1 MASSLRRG
9 NSVVDPNAPV
19 NILLVDDQP
28 AKLLSYEAI
37 LSGLGE
43 NLIKATSAREALER
57 LLTSEIAVILVDV
70 CMPELDGFE
79 FARMVREHPRFR
91 QTAIIFVSAVLLTEV
106 DALRGYEMGA
116 VDYVPV
122 PVVPEVLRAKIKV
135 FAELYRKSKQLE
147 TLNRLLEERV
157 AERTS
162 ELEAANARLIQSEQL
177 RSLALAAGQMGSWDW
192 DFSADHSTWDDG
204 QCRIFGVDPKSFR
217 ATPESVLPLIV
228 EEDLPVLQKTLREA
242 ASDAPILQAKFRVRR
257 PSAEIRSC
265 IGIAAAERDSTGA
278 ITRLSGVT
286 VDMTDLEKAQEHQ
299 LLLARE
305 VDHRAKNALAVVQ
318 AIVRLTRA
326 ENLAAYVAA
335 IEGRIGALSRA
346 HALLASSRWEGAKLE
361 SIVEQELAPYRNKTG
376 EKITASGPD
385 IVLPAAIGQSVGLAL
400 HELATNAA
408 KYGALSALAG
418 KVDLTWSLESGR
430 LALDWIEM
438 GGPSPSAPKSL
449 GYGIKTVTAA
459 FERQLQGDVN
469 FMWLPKGLH
478 CRLSLPFGPRNL
490 TLLMGGAATSPT
502 ADKPTHA
509 PILLKGTR
517 ILLVEDEPL
526 VASMMTE
533 ALNEIGFEVLGPFG
547 NLDYRLGAAV
557 FGEIDGAILDV
568 NIGGE
573 LVYPIAGMLEARE
586 VPFAFVTGYSE
597 DNIEKRFAHVP
608 VLQKPVERKAL
619 QAIFISPSRMIAER
633 SGELAPQA

>member
-1 MASSLRRG
+1 MDA
-9 NSVVDPNAPV
+9 NAPV

-57 LLTSEIAVILVDV
+57 LLTTEIAVILVDV

-79 FARMVREHPRFR
+79 FARMVREHPRFQ

-135 FAELYRKSKQLE
+135 FSELYRKTKQLE
-147 TLNRLLEERV
+147 ALNRRLEQHV

-192 DFSADHSTWDDG
+192 DLAANQSTWDDG
-204 QCRIFGVDPKSFR
+204 QCRIFGVDPESFR
-217 ATPESVLPLIV
+217 PSPETVLPLIH
-228 EEDLPVLQKTLREA
+228 EDDLPSLEQALRDA
-242 ASDAPILQAKFRVRR
+242 ASDSRVLQAKFRVRR

-265 IGIAAAERDSTGA
+265 IGIAAAQRDADGA

-326 ENLAAYVAA
+326 ESLAAYVTA

-361 SIVEQELAPYRNKTG
+361 SIVEQELAPYRSRAND
-376 EKITASGPD
+376 KITTSGPD
-385 IVLPAAIGQSVGLAL
+385 IVLPPAIGQTIGLAL

-408 KYGALSALAG
+408 KYGALSALSG
-418 KVDLTWSLESGR
+418 RIDLAWRLESGR
-430 LALDWIEM
+430 LILEWIEG
-438 GGPSPSAPKSL
+438 GGPPPSTPTKL
-449 GYGIKTVTAA
+449 GYGIKTVRAA
-459 FERQLQGDVN
+459 FERQLQGDVT
-469 FMWLPKGLH
+469 FHWLSQGLH
-478 CRLSLPFGPRNL
+478 CRLSLPFGPRSHAL
-490 TLLMGGAATSPT
+490 ALPRAA
-502 ADKPTHA
+502 AKPTVGKPRET
-509 PILLKGTR
+509 PIALKGNR
-517 ILLVEDEPL
+517 LLLVEDEAL

-533 ALNEIGFEVLGPFG
+533 ALNEIGFEIIGPFG
-547 NLDYRLGAAV
+547 RMDYQLGAAV
-557 FGEIDGAILDV
+557 SGEIDAAILDV

-573 LVYPIAGMLEARE
+573 LVYPIAEILAARDI
-586 VPFAFVTGYSE
+586 PFAFVTGYSE
-597 DNIEKRFAHVP
+597 ENIDEKFAKVP
-608 VLQKPVERKAL
+608 VMQKPVERKAL
-619 QAIFISPSRMIAER
+619 QAIF
-633 SGELAPQA
+633 LAPDAVMAARSQQVASGGQASR

>member
-1 MASSLRRG
+1 
-9 NSVVDPNAPV
+9 VDANAPV

-57 LLTSEIAVILVDV
+57 LLTCEIAVILVDV

-79 FARMVREHPRFR
+79 FAQMVREHPRFQ

-135 FAELYRKSKQLE
+135 FAELYRKTKELE
-147 TLNRLLEERV
+147 TLNRRLEQRV

-192 DFSADHSTWDDG
+192 DLAADHSTWDDG

-217 ATPESVLPLIV
+217 ATRESVLPLIL
-228 EEDLPVLQKTLREA
+228 EEDLLILEQALRDA
-242 ASDAPILQAKFRVRR
+242 AGDARILQAKFRVRR

-265 IGIAAAERDSTGA
+265 IGIAAAERDATGA

-326 ENLAAYVAA
+326 ESLAAYVTA

-361 SIVEQELAPYRNKTG
+361 SIVEQELAPYRTKAS

-385 IVLPAAIGQSVGLAL
+385 IVLPPATGQTISLAL

-408 KYGALSALAG
+408 KYGALSALTG
-418 KVDLTWSLESGR
+418 KVALTWRLESGG
-430 LALDWIEM
+430 LVVEWVEV
-438 GGPSPSAPKSL
+438 GGPPPSAPKTL
-449 GYGIKTVTAA
+449 GYGIRTVTAA
-459 FERQLQGDVN
+459 FERQLQGDVS
-469 FMWLPKGLH
+469 FEWLPQGLI
-478 CRLSLPFGPRNL
+478 CRLSLPFGPRSRAMPL
-490 TLLMGGAATSPT
+490 TDAAARP
-502 ADKPTHA
+502 DKTHLA
-509 PILLKGTR
+509 PLVLNGNR
-517 ILLVEDEPL
+517 LLLVEDEAL

-533 ALNEIGFEVLGPFG
+533 ALNEIGFEIIGPFG
-547 NLDYRLGAAV
+547 KMDYRLGAAV
-557 FGEIDGAILDV
+557 SGKIDAAILDV

-573 LVYPIAGMLEARE
+573 LVYPIAEILAARAI
-586 VPFAFVTGYSE
+586 PFAFVTGYAE
-597 DNIEKRFAHVP
+597 DNIDKKFANVP
-608 VLQKPVERKAL
+608 VMQKPVERKAL
-619 QAIFISPSRMIAER
+619 QAIFIPSGRVMAER
-633 SGELAPQA
+633 SEEVASGG

>member
-1 MASSLRRG
+1 MDA
-9 NSVVDPNAPV
+9 NAPV

-57 LLTSEIAVILVDV
+57 LLTCEIAVILVDV

-79 FARMVREHPRFR
+79 FAQMVREHPRFQ

-135 FAELYRKSKQLE
+135 FSELYRKTKELE
-147 TLNRLLEERV
+147 TLNRRLEQRV

-192 DFSADHSTWDDG
+192 DLAADHSTWDDG
-204 QCRIFGVDPKSFR
+204 QCRIFGVDPGSFIANR
-217 ATPESVLPLIV
+217 ESLLPLILD
-228 EEDLPVLQKTLREA
+228 EDLSLLEQALREA
-242 ASDAPILQAKFRVRR
+242 ASDARILQAKFRVRR
-257 PSAEIRSC
+257 PSGEIRSC
-265 IGIAAAERDSTGA
+265 VGIAAAERDAAGA

-326 ENLAAYVAA
+326 ESLAAYVLA

-361 SIVEQELAPYRNKTG
+361 SIVEQELAPYRGKAS
-376 EKITASGPD
+376 EKITTAGPN
-385 IVLPAAIGQSVGLAL
+385 IVLPPATGQTIGLAL

-408 KYGALSALAG
+408 KYGALSALSG
-418 KVDLTWSLESGR
+418 KIDLTWRLESGR
-430 LALDWIEM
+430 LVLEWVEV
-438 GGPSPSAPKSL
+438 GGPPPSAPTRL

-459 FERQLQGDVN
+459 FERQLQGDVT
-469 FMWLPKGLH
+469 FRWLPQGLH
-478 CRLSLPFGPRNL
+478 CRLSLPFGAKSDAMAL
-490 TLLMGGAATSPT
+490 SAAAAKPMTI
-502 ADKPTHA
+502 DKSREA
-509 PILLKGTR
+509 PLALKGNR
-517 ILLVEDEPL
+517 LLLVEDEAL

-533 ALNEIGFEVLGPFG
+533 ALNEIGFEVVRSLRENGLSARRGGLGRDRCRDPRRQHRWRA
-547 NLDYRLGAAV
+547 RLS
-557 FGEIDGAILDV
+557 DC
-568 NIGGE
+568 
-573 LVYPIAGMLEARE
+573 
-586 VPFAFVTGYSE
+586 
-597 DNIEKRFAHVP
+597 
-608 VLQKPVERKAL
+608 
-619 QAIFISPSRMIAER
+619 
-633 SGELAPQA
+633 

>member
-1 MASSLRRG
+1 MDA
-9 NSVVDPNAPV
+9 NAPV

-57 LLTSEIAVILVDV
+57 LLTCEIAVILVDV

-79 FARMVREHPRFR
+79 FARMVREHPRFQ

-135 FAELYRKSKQLE
+135 FAELYRKTKELE
-147 TLNRLLEERV
+147 TLNRRLEQRV

-162 ELEAANARLIQSEQL
+162 ELEATNARLIQSEQL

-192 DFSADHSTWDDG
+192 DLAADHSTWDDG

-217 ATPESVLPLIV
+217 ATRESVLPLIL
-228 EEDLPVLQKTLREA
+228 EEDLLVLEQALRDA
-242 ASDAPILQAKFRVRR
+242 AGDARILQAKFRVRR

-265 IGIAAAERDSTGA
+265 IGIAAAERDATGA

-326 ENLAAYVAA
+326 ESLAAYVTA

-361 SIVEQELAPYRNKTG
+361 SIAEQELAPYRTRAS

-385 IVLPAAIGQSVGLAL
+385 IVLPPAIGQTISLAL

-408 KYGALSALAG
+408 KYGALSALTGRVA
-418 KVDLTWSLESGR
+418 LTWRLESGG
-430 LALDWIEM
+430 LVVEWVEV
-438 GGPSPSAPKSL
+438 GGPPPSAPTTL
-449 GYGIKTVTAA
+449 GYGIRTVTAA
-459 FERQLQGDVN
+459 FERQLQGDVS
-469 FMWLPKGLH
+469 FEWLPQGLI
-478 CRLSLPFGPRNL
+478 CRLSLPFGPRSRAMPL
-490 TLLMGGAATSPT
+490 TDAAARP
-502 ADKPTHA
+502 DKTHRA
-509 PILLKGTR
+509 PLVLNGNR
-517 ILLVEDEPL
+517 LLLVEDEAL

-533 ALNEIGFEVLGPFG
+533 ALNEIGFEIIGPFG
-547 NLDYRLGAAV
+547 KMDYRLGTAV
-557 FGEIDGAILDV
+557 SGKIVPPSSTSTSGATSSTQLPRSSPHAQSP
-568 NIGGE
+568 
-573 LVYPIAGMLEARE
+573 LLSSPGMPR
-586 VPFAFVTGYSE
+586 T
-597 DNIEKRFAHVP
+597 
-608 VLQKPVERKAL
+608 
-619 QAIFISPSRMIAER
+619 ISIRNSRMSR
-633 SGELAPQA
+633 

>member
-1 MASSLRRG
+1 
-9 NSVVDPNAPV
+9 VDADAPV

-57 LLTSEIAVILVDV
+57 LLTCEIAVILVDV

-79 FARMVREHPRFR
+79 FARMVREHPRFQ

-135 FAELYRKSKQLE
+135 FAELYRKTKELE
-147 TLNRLLEERV
+147 TLNRRLEQRV

-162 ELEAANARLIQSEQL
+162 ELEAANTRLIQSEQL

-192 DFSADHSTWDDG
+192 DLAADHSTWDDG

-217 ATPESVLPLIV
+217 ATRESVLPLIL
-228 EEDLPVLQKTLREA
+228 EADLPILEQALRDA
-242 ASDAPILQAKFRVRR
+242 AGDARILQAKFRVRR

-265 IGIAAAERDSTGA
+265 IGIAAAERDATGA

-326 ENLAAYVAA
+326 ESLAAYVTA

-361 SIVEQELAPYRNKTG
+361 SIVEQELAPYRTKAS

-385 IVLPAAIGQSVGLAL
+385 IVLPPAIGQTISLAL

-418 KVDLTWSLESGR
+418 KVALTWRLESAG
-430 LALDWIEM
+430 LVVEWVEV
-438 GGPSPSAPKSL
+438 GGPPPSAPKTL
-449 GYGIKTVTAA
+449 GYGIRTVTAA
-459 FERQLQGDVN
+459 FERQLQGDVS
-469 FMWLPKGLH
+469 FEWLPQGLI
-478 CRLSLPFGPRNL
+478 CRLSLPFGPRSRAMPL
-490 TLLMGGAATSPT
+490 TDAAARP
-502 ADKPTHA
+502 DKTHLA
-509 PILLKGTR
+509 PLVLNGKR
-517 ILLVEDEPL
+517 LLLVEDEAL

-533 ALNEIGFEVLGPFG
+533 ALNEIGFEIIGPFG
-547 NLDYRLGAAV
+547 KMDYRLGAAV
-557 FGEIDGAILDV
+557 SGEIDAAILDV

-573 LVYPIAGMLEARE
+573 LVYPIAEILAARAI
-586 VPFAFVTGYSE
+586 PFAFVTGYSE
-597 DNIEKRFAHVP
+597 DNIDKKFANVP
-608 VLQKPVERKAL
+608 VMQKPVERKAL
-619 QAIFISPSRMIAER
+619 QAIFIPPERVMAER
-633 SGELAPQA
+633 SEEIA

>member
-1 MASSLRRG
+1 LDA
-9 NSVVDPNAPV
+9 NAPV

-57 LLTSEIAVILVDV
+57 LLTCEIAVILVDV

-79 FARMVREHPRFR
+79 FAQMVREHPRFQ

-135 FAELYRKSKQLE
+135 FSELYRKTKELE
-147 TLNRLLEERV
+147 TLNRRLEQRV

-192 DFSADHSTWDDG
+192 DLAADHSTWDDG
-204 QCRIFGVDPKSFR
+204 QCRIFGVDPGSFIANR
-217 ATPESVLPLIV
+217 ESLLPLILD
-228 EEDLPVLQKTLREA
+228 EDLSLLEQALREA
-242 ASDAPILQAKFRVRR
+242 ASDARILQAKFRVRR
-257 PSAEIRSC
+257 PSGEIRSC
-265 IGIAAAERDSTGA
+265 VGIAAAERDAAGA

-326 ENLAAYVAA
+326 ESLAAYVLA

-361 SIVEQELAPYRNKTG
+361 SIVEQELAPYRGKAS
-376 EKITASGPD
+376 EKITTAGPN
-385 IVLPAAIGQSVGLAL
+385 IVLPPATGQTIGLAL

-408 KYGALSALAG
+408 KYGALSALSG
-418 KVDLTWSLESGR
+418 KIDLTWRLESGR
-430 LALDWIEM
+430 LVLEWVEV
-438 GGPSPSAPKSL
+438 GGPPPSAPTRL

-459 FERQLQGDVN
+459 FERQLQGDVT
-469 FMWLPKGLH
+469 FRWLPQGLH
-478 CRLSLPFGPRNL
+478 CRLSLPFGAKSDAMAL
-490 TLLMGGAATSPT
+490 SAAAAKPMTI
-502 ADKPTHA
+502 DKSREA
-509 PILLKGTR
+509 PLALKGNR
-517 ILLVEDEPL
+517 LLLVEDEAL

-533 ALNEIGFEVLGPFG
+533 ALNEIGFEVVGPFG
-547 NLDYRLGAAV
+547 KMDYRLGAAV
-557 FGEIDGAILDV
+557 SGEIDAAILDV

-573 LVYPIAGMLEARE
+573 LVYPIAEILAARE
-586 VPFAFVTGYSE
+586 IPFAFVTGYSE
-597 DNIEKRFAHVP
+597 DNIDQKFANAP
-608 VLQKPVERKAL
+608 VMQKPVERKAL
-619 QAIFISPSRMIAER
+619 QAIFIPPEPVIAER
-633 SGELAPQA
+633 SEKVASGG

>member
-1 MASSLRRG
+1 MDA
-9 NSVVDPNAPV
+9 NAPV

-79 FARMVREHPRFR
+79 FARMVREHPRF
-91 QTAIIFVSAVLLTEV
+91 QETAIIFVSAVLLTEV

-135 FAELYRKSKQLE
+135 FAELYRKTRQLE
-147 TLNRLLEERV
+147 TLNRRLEQRV

-192 DFSADHSTWDDG
+192 DLAADNSTWDDG
-204 QCRIFGVDPKSFR
+204 QCRIFGVDPESFR
-217 ATPESVLPLIV
+217 ATRDVVLPLIL
-228 EEDLPVLQKTLREA
+228 EEDLPVFEA
-242 ASDAPILQAKFRVRR
+242 AIRNAPDDARILQAKFRVRR
-257 PSAEIRSC
+257 SSGEIRSC
-265 IGIAAAERDSTGA
+265 IGIAAAERDANGT

-326 ENLAAYVAA
+326 DNLSAYVTA

-361 SIVEQELAPYRNKTG
+361 SIVEQELAPYRSKAN
-376 EKITASGPD
+376 EKIATGGPD
-385 IVLPAAIGQSVGLAL
+385 IVLPPAIAQTIGLAL

-408 KYGALSALAG
+408 KYGALSALSG
-418 KVDLTWSLESGR
+418 KIDLTWGLEAGQ
-430 LALDWIEM
+430 LVLDWVEH
-438 GGPSPSAPKSL
+438 GGPTPATPKVF
-449 GYGIKTVTAA
+449 GYGIRTVTAA
-459 FERQLQGDVN
+459 FERQMQGDVT
-469 FMWLPKGLH
+469 FKWLPQGLH
-478 CRLSLPFGPRNL
+478 CRLSLPFGPRNVSVP
-490 TLLMGGAATSPT
+490 AAGI
-502 ADKPTHA
+502 A
-509 PILLKGTR
+509 PKRAVDSTDAAPLVPKGNR
-517 ILLVEDEPL
+517 LLLVEDEVL
-526 VASMMTE
+526 VATMMTE
-533 ALNEIGFEVLGPFG
+533 ALGEIGFEILGPFG
-547 NLDYRLGAAV
+547 KMDYRLGAAV
-557 FGEIDGAILDV
+557 AGEIDAAILDV

-573 LVYPIAGMLEARE
+573 LVYPIAEILAARAI
-586 VPFAFVTGYSE
+586 PFAFVTGYSE
-597 DNIEKRFAHVP
+597 ENVDKRFANVP
-608 VLQKPVERKAL
+608 VVQKPVERKAL
-619 QAIFISPSRMIAER
+619 QAVFAPPQSVNSERAESVA
-633 SGELAPQA
+633 SGR

>member
-1 MASSLRRG
+1 MDA
-9 NSVVDPNAPV
+9 NAPV

-57 LLTSEIAVILVDV
+57 LLTCEIAVILVDV

-79 FARMVREHPRFR
+79 FAQMVREHPRFQ

-135 FAELYRKSKQLE
+135 FSELYRKTKELE
-147 TLNRLLEERV
+147 TLNRRLEQRV

-192 DFSADHSTWDDG
+192 DLAADHSTWDDG
-204 QCRIFGVDPKSFR
+204 QCRIFGVDPGSFIANR
-217 ATPESVLPLIV
+217 ESLLPLILD
-228 EEDLPVLQKTLREA
+228 EDLSLLEQALREA
-242 ASDAPILQAKFRVRR
+242 ASDARILQAKFRVRR
-257 PSAEIRSC
+257 PSGEIRSC
-265 IGIAAAERDSTGA
+265 VGIAAAERDAAGA

-326 ENLAAYVAA
+326 ESLAAYVLA

-361 SIVEQELAPYRNKTG
+361 SIVEQELAPYRGKAS
-376 EKITASGPD
+376 EKITTAGPN
-385 IVLPAAIGQSVGLAL
+385 IVLPPATGQTIGLAL

-408 KYGALSALAG
+408 KYGALSALSG
-418 KVDLTWSLESGR
+418 KIDLTWRLESGR
-430 LALDWIEM
+430 LVLEWVEV
-438 GGPSPSAPKSL
+438 GGPPPSAPTRL

-459 FERQLQGDVN
+459 FERQLQGDVT
-469 FMWLPKGLH
+469 FRWLPQGLH
-478 CRLSLPFGPRNL
+478 CRLSLPFGAKSDAMAL
-490 TLLMGGAATSPT
+490 SAAAAKPMTI
-502 ADKPTHA
+502 DKSREA
-509 PILLKGTR
+509 PLALKGNR
-517 ILLVEDEPL
+517 LLLVEDEAL

-533 ALNEIGFEVLGPFG
+533 ALNEIGFEVVGPFG
-547 NLDYRLGAAV
+547 KMDYRLGAAV
-557 FGEIDGAILDV
+557 SGEIDAAILDV

-573 LVYPIAGMLEARE
+573 LVYPIAEILAARE
-586 VPFAFVTGYSE
+586 IPFAFVTGYSE
-597 DNIEKRFAHVP
+597 DNIDQKFANAP
-608 VLQKPVERKAL
+608 VMQKPVERKAL
-619 QAIFISPSRMIAER
+619 QAIFIPPEPVIAER
-633 SGELAPQA
+633 SEKVASGG

>member
-1 MASSLRRG
+1 
-9 NSVVDPNAPV
+9 VDANAPV

-57 LLTSEIAVILVDV
+57 LLTCEIAVILVDV

-79 FARMVREHPRFR
+79 FARMVREHPRFQ

-135 FAELYRKSKQLE
+135 FSELYRKTKELE
-147 TLNRLLEERV
+147 TLNRRLEQRV

-162 ELEAANARLIQSEQL
+162 ELEATNARLIQSEQL

-192 DFSADHSTWDDG
+192 DLAADHSTWDDG

-217 ATPESVLPLIV
+217 ATRESVLPLIL
-228 EEDLPVLQKTLREA
+228 EEDLLILEQALRDA
-242 ASDAPILQAKFRVRR
+242 AGDARILQAKFRVRR

-265 IGIAAAERDSTGA
+265 IGIAAAERDATGA

-326 ENLAAYVAA
+326 ESLAAYVTA

-361 SIVEQELAPYRNKTG
+361 SIAEQELAPYRTRAS

-385 IVLPAAIGQSVGLAL
+385 IVLPPAIGQTISLAL

-408 KYGALSALAG
+408 KYGALSALTGRVA
-418 KVDLTWSLESGR
+418 LTWRLESGG
-430 LALDWIEM
+430 LVVEWVEV
-438 GGPSPSAPKSL
+438 GGPPPSAPKTL
-449 GYGIKTVTAA
+449 GYGIRTVTAA
-459 FERQLQGDVN
+459 FERQLQGDVS
-469 FMWLPKGLH
+469 FEWLPQGLI
-478 CRLSLPFGPRNL
+478 CRLSLPFGPRSRAMPL
-490 TLLMGGAATSPT
+490 TDAAARP
-502 ADKPTHA
+502 DKTHLA
-509 PILLKGTR
+509 PLVLNGNR
-517 ILLVEDEPL
+517 LLLVEDEAL

-533 ALNEIGFEVLGPFG
+533 ALIEIGFEIIGPFG
-547 NLDYRLGAAV
+547 KMDYRLGAAV
-557 FGEIDGAILDV
+557 SGKIDAAILDV

-573 LVYPIAGMLEARE
+573 LVYPIAEILAARAI
-586 VPFAFVTGYSE
+586 PFAFVTGYAE
-597 DNIEKRFAHVP
+597 DNIDKKFANVP
-608 VLQKPVERKAL
+608 VMQKPVERKAL
-619 QAIFISPSRMIAER
+619 QAIFIPPGRVMAER
-633 SGELAPQA
+633 SEEVASGG

>member
-1 MASSLRRG
+1 MDA
-9 NSVVDPNAPV
+9 DAPV

-57 LLTSEIAVILVDV
+57 LLTNEIAVILVDV

-79 FARMVREHPRFR
+79 FARMVREHPRFQ

-135 FAELYRKSKQLE
+135 FSELYRKTKQLE
-147 TLNRLLEERV
+147 ALNRRLEQRV

-162 ELEAANARLIQSEQL
+162 ELETANARLIQSEQL

-192 DFSADHSTWDDG
+192 DVAADHSSWDDG
-204 QCRIFGVDPKSFR
+204 QCRIFGVDPETFK
-217 ATPESVLPLIV
+217 ATRDSVLPLIL
-228 EEDLPVLQKTLREA
+228 EEDLPVFEEA
-242 ASDAPILQAKFRVRR
+242 IRQAPEDARILQAKFRVLR
-257 PSAEIRSC
+257 PSGEIRSC
-265 IGIAAAERDSTGA
+265 IGIAAAERDGDGR

-299 LLLARE
+299 LLLTRE

-326 ENLAAYVAA
+326 NSLSAYVTA

-361 SIVEQELAPYRNKTG
+361 SIVEQELAPYRAKANAN
-376 EKITASGPD
+376 IAAAGPD
-385 IVLPAAIGQSVGLAL
+385 IVLPPAIGQTVSLAL

-408 KYGALSALAG
+408 KYGALSALSG
-418 KVDLTWSLESGR
+418 KIELTWKLDTGR
-430 LALDWIEM
+430 LVLEWVEH
-438 GGPSPSAPKSL
+438 GGPPPAPPKVF

-459 FERQLQGDVN
+459 FERQLQGDVT
-469 FMWLPKGLH
+469 FQWLPQGLR
-478 CRLSLPFGPRNL
+478 CRLALPFGPRNL
-490 TLLMGGAATSPT
+490 TMAATVTAPKRIAETSP
-502 ADKPTHA
+502 AA
-509 PILLKGTR
+509 PLVVKGNR
-517 ILLVEDEPL
+517 LLLVEDEAL
-526 VASMMTE
+526 VAAMMTE
-533 ALNEIGFEVLGPFG
+533 ALGEIGFEILGPFG
-547 NLDYRLGAAV
+547 KMDYRLGAAV
-557 FGEIDGAILDV
+557 AGEIDAAILDV

-573 LVYPIAGMLEARE
+573 LVYPIAEILAARGI
-586 VPFAFVTGYSE
+586 PFAFVTGYSE
-597 DNIEKRFAHVP
+597 ENIDKRFANVP
-608 VLQKPVERKAL
+608 IMQKPVERKAL
-619 QAIFISPSRMIAER
+619 QAVFAVPRSALAER
-633 SGELAPQA
+633 SENVVSRM

>member
-1 MASSLRRG
+1 
-9 NSVVDPNAPV
+9 VDANAPV

-57 LLTSEIAVILVDV
+57 LLTCEIAVILVDV

-79 FARMVREHPRFR
+79 FARMVREHPRFQ

-135 FAELYRKSKQLE
+135 FAELYRKTKELE
-147 TLNRLLEERV
+147 SLNRRLEQRV

-162 ELEAANARLIQSEQL
+162 ELEAANTRLIQSEQL

-192 DFSADHSTWDDG
+192 DLAADHSTWDDG

-217 ATPESVLPLIV
+217 ATRESVLPLIL
-228 EEDLPVLQKTLREA
+228 EADLPVLEQALRDA
-242 ASDAPILQAKFRVRR
+242 AGDARILQAKFRVRR
-257 PSAEIRSC
+257 PSGEIRSC
-265 IGIAAAERDSTGA
+265 IGIAAAERDAMGA

-326 ENLAAYVAA
+326 ESLAAYVTA

-361 SIVEQELAPYRNKTG
+361 SIVEQELAPYRSKAS

-385 IVLPAAIGQSVGLAL
+385 IVLPPAIGQTISLAL

-408 KYGALSALAG
+408 KYGALSALSG
-418 KVDLTWSLESGR
+418 KVALTWRLESAG
-430 LALDWIEM
+430 LVVEWVEV
-438 GGPSPSAPKSL
+438 GGPPPSVPKTL
-449 GYGIKTVTAA
+449 GYGIRTVTAA
-459 FERQLQGDVN
+459 FERQLQGHVS
-469 FMWLPKGLH
+469 FEWLPQGLI
-478 CRLSLPFGPRNL
+478 CRLSLPFDPRSRVMPL
-490 TLLMGGAATSPT
+490 TDAVAR
-502 ADKPTHA
+502 ADKTHLA
-509 PILLKGTR
+509 PLVLNGNR
-517 ILLVEDEPL
+517 LLLVEDEAL
-526 VASMMTE
+526 VASMMAE
-533 ALNEIGFEVLGPFG
+533 ALNEIGFEVIGPFG
-547 NLDYRLGAAV
+547 KMDYRLGAAV
-557 FGEIDGAILDV
+557 SGEIDAAILDV

-573 LVYPIAGMLEARE
+573 LVYPIAEILAARAI
-586 VPFAFVTGYSE
+586 PFAFVTGYSE
-597 DNIEKRFAHVP
+597 DNIDKKFANVP
-608 VLQKPVERKAL
+608 VMQKPVERKAL
-619 QAIFISPSRMIAER
+619 QTIFIPSERVMAER
-633 SGELAPQA
+633 SEEVASGG